1 MWVWFLMGRSPGGD
15 QGNPLQ
21 YSCLKNPY
29 EQRSLDRSN
38 LGCGKGRSVFS
49 GQERWLTWFVLLLVL
64 RTIRFM
70 SAEPWCLLLTSIFL
84 EHVNSQTV
92 FFPHIQSSY
101 KKYYWIID
109 KTKTKPMPFLLLW
122 EGKKKKRNKQNCWEF
137 LFSKPTVFS
146 AGKILEKNLRDKWA
160 IQARLPHSL
169 EGRKRIVF
177 L

>member
-1 MWVWFLMGRSPGGD
+1 MWVWFLMLGRSPGGD

-122 EGKKKKRNKQNCWEF
+122 EGKKKKEI
-137 LFSKPTVFS
+137 SKIVENS
-146 AGKILEKNLRDKWA
+146 SSLNQLSSQLVKSLRKISEISGPYRPAYHTLLKAEK
-160 IQARLPHSL
+160 
-169 EGRKRIVF
+169 E
-177 L
+177 